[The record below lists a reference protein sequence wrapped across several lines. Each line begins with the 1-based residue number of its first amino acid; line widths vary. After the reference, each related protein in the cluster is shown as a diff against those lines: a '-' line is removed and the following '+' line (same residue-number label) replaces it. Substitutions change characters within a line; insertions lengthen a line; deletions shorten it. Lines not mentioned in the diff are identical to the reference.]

1 MIEQAISR
9 MDAKKISCSGLS
21 ANAQAMNSNS
31 SVLGNSAQL
40 AQLCAAMS
48 GLIPQDAQPTAN
60 TPVVGML
67 PTAAAVDC
75 TATPENASC
84 AQVVDPQGGGAFQG
98 AAAGAGMIDAQG
110 LDGGQQN
117 AALGDYDSNPV
128 SNPGVQQ
135 DSSGMGGLGAGG
147 QETGDFGNGN
157 ANPVAAAG
165 YSTDIL
171 KGERSGGY
179 SSMGGSLKP
188 TNTGGFSGY
197 GAGDSTNDGGY
208 TGLDLKQYLPG
219 GAKDPTRKLAAAA
232 DPHPDIGSKYTDIF
246 KRISDRFKIVCSMNR
261 LRDCPK

>member
-1 MIEQAISR
+1 
-9 MDAKKISCSGLS
+9 
-21 ANAQAMNSNS
+21 
-31 SVLGNSAQL
+31 
-40 AQLCAAMS
+40 
-48 GLIPQDAQPTAN
+48 
-60 TPVVGML
+60 
-67 PTAAAVDC
+67 
-75 TATPENASC
+75 
-84 AQVVDPQGGGAFQG
+84 
-98 AAAGAGMIDAQG
+98 
-110 LDGGQQN
+110 
-117 AALGDYDSNPV
+117 
-128 SNPGVQQ
+128 
-135 DSSGMGGLGAGG
+135 MGGLGSGG

-165 YSTDIL
+165 YSTDVL
-171 KGERSGGY
+171 KGERSGGGY

-197 GAGDSTNDGGY
+197 GAGNSTADDGY